1 MISLFLIL
9 VLGIT
14 AGLFYREGLW
24 SALVAVINVLF
35 AAAVATA
42 WYEWLAELIAGA
54 VPEAGYIA
62 DFFCIWVL
70 FALVLA
76 GTSEL
81 TNRVSRT
88 RVMFAP
94 LVDRIGGPVVGLV
107 VGWIFICFT
116 ATTLH
121 LAPVTRDLIQPTP
134 DARVLGILAPDRKW
148 LHFIR
153 TATRLGPF
161 ARPGEND
168 ANVFDKDADFILRYA
183 DRRKKLEGEGSLWA
197 KP

>member
-1 MISLFLIL
+1 MISFFLLL
-9 VLGIT
+9 VLGVT

-42 WYEWLAELIAGA
+42 WYEWPATLLSGA
-54 VPEAGYIA
+54 VPNAGYLA
-62 DFFCIWVL
+62 DFLCIWIL
-70 FALVLA
+70 FALLLA

-81 TNRVSRT
+81 TKRVSRT
-88 RVMFAP
+88 RVKFPP
-94 LVDRIGGPVVGLV
+94 LIDRIGGPAVGLV

-121 LAPVTRDLIQPTP
+121 LAPVPRDLIQPTP
-134 DARVLGILAPDRKW
+134 EARLFAGLAPDRKW

-153 TATRLGPF
+153 TASQQGPF
-161 ARPGEND
+161 GRPGDNG
-168 ANVFDKDADFILRYA
+168 ATIFDKQADFILRYA
-183 DRRKKLEGEGSLWA
+183 DRRKKLEGEGGLWA
-197 KP
+197 AP

>member
-1 MISLFLIL
+1 MISLFLLL

-42 WYEWLAELIAGA
+42 WYEWPAALISGA
-54 VPEAGYIA
+54 VPSAGYLA
-62 DFFCIWVL
+62 DFFCVWVL
-70 FALVLA
+70 FALLLA

-88 RVMFAP
+88 RVKFPP
-94 LVDRIGGPVVGLV
+94 LVDRIGGPAVGLV

-116 ATTLH
+116 ATTPPRSRSPRPDPAHARSAALCRSCPRSQVAPLH
-121 LAPVTRDLIQPTP
+121 PYRQP
-134 DARVLGILAPDRKW
+134 AGA
-148 LHFIR
+148 
-153 TATRLGPF
+153 
-161 ARPGEND
+161 
-168 ANVFDKDADFILRYA
+168 
-183 DRRKKLEGEGSLWA
+183 LW
-197 KP
+197 PSR

>member
-1 MISLFLIL
+1 MISLFLLL

-24 SALVAVINVLF
+24 AALVAVINVLF

-42 WYEWLAELIAGA
+42 WYEWPAALISGA
-54 VPEAGYIA
+54 VPSAGYLA
-62 DFFCIWVL
+62 DFFCVWVL
-70 FALVLA
+70 FALLLA

-88 RVMFAP
+88 RVKFPP
-94 LVDRIGGPVVGLV
+94 LVDRIGGPAVGIV

-121 LAPVTRDLIQPTP
+121 LAPVPRDLIQPTP
-134 DARVLGILAPDRKW
+134 EARLFAGLAPDRKW

-153 TATRLGPF
+153 TASQQGPF
-161 ARPGEND
+161 GRPGDNG
-168 ANVFDKDADFILRYA
+168 ATIFDKDAAFILRYA
-183 DRRKKLEGEGSLWA
+183 DRRKKLEGEGGLWA
-197 KP
+197 AP

>member
-1 MISLFLIL
+1 MISLFLVL
-9 VLGIT
+9 VLGVI

-24 SALVAVINVLF
+24 SALVAVINVLV

-42 WYEWLAELIAGA
+42 WYEWPAGLISDA
-54 VPEAGYIA
+54 VPGAGYVA
-62 DFFCIWVL
+62 DFFTIWVL
-70 FALVLA
+70 FALVLTGA
-76 GTSEL
+76 SEL

-88 RVMFAP
+88 RVEFPP
-94 LVDRIGGPVVGLV
+94 LFDRIGGPAVGLV

-116 ATTLH
+116 ATTFH

-134 DARVLGILAPDRKW
+134 ESRLFAGLAPDRKW

-153 TATRLGPF
+153 TASRQGPF
-161 ARPGEND
+161 GRPGENGV
-168 ANVFDKDADFILRYA
+168 NVFDKQADFILRYA

>member
-1 MISLFLIL
+1 MISLLLLL
-9 VLGIT
+9 VLGAT

-24 SALVAVINVLF
+24 SALVAVINVLV

-42 WYEWLAELIAGA
+42 WYEWPAGLIADA
-54 VPEAGYIA
+54 LPNARYLT
-62 DFFCIWVL
+62 DFSCIWVL

-88 RVMFAP
+88 RVKFAP
-94 LVDRIGGPVVGLV
+94 LVDRIGGPAIGLV

-121 LAPVTRDLIQPTP
+121 LAPVPRNLIQPEP
-134 DARVLGILAPDRKW
+134 ESRLLIGLAPDRKW

-153 TATRLGPF
+153 NATRQGPF
-161 ARPGEND
+161 ARPGAD
-168 ANVFDKDADFILRYA
+168 GANVFDKDADFILRSA
-183 DRRKKLEGEGSLWA
+183 DRRKKLEGEGGPWA
-197 KP
+197 AP

>member
-1 MISLFLIL
+1 MISLFLIV

-14 AGLFYREGLW
+14 AGLFYREGLR

-153 TATRLGPF
+153 TATRHGPF
-161 ARPGEND
+161 ARPGENE

-183 DRRKKLEGEGSLWA
+183 DRRRKLEGEGSLWA